1 MALTTLRAGAFP
13 SGAVLQTVQTVLTSS
28 VDVGSIAQG
37 AESGNIS
44 GFTRTI
50 TPSSTSNKV
59 LVMIMLNVSQSVS
72 NQNCIAT
79 LYRDNSKV
87 STSVG
92 DSAGSR
98 KQTTAGGQSAKDATR
113 DMNTITIM
121 FLDSASSTSELTYS
135 VRLSHNEGA
144 SMNLYVNRTKDDND
158 ANYANRNASTMV
170 LQEIK
175 G

>member
-13 SGAVLQTVQTVLTSS
+13 SGAVVQTVQTVLSS
-28 VDVGSIAQG
+28 AVDVGSIAQG

-79 LYRDNSKV
+79 LYRNDSKV
-87 STSVG
+87 STAVG
-92 DSAGSR
+92 DSDGNR
-98 KQTTAGGQSAKDATR
+98 KQTTSGGQSAKDAVR

-121 FLDSASSTSELTYS
+121 FLDSPSSTSELTYS

-144 SMNLYVNRTKDDND
+144 SMNLYVNRHKTDLDQT
-158 ANYANRNASTMV
+158 YSNRNASTMV
-170 LQEIK
+170 LQEIE

>member
-59 LVMIMLNVSQSVS
+59 LVMIMLNVSQSTS

-79 LYRDNSKV
+79 LYRNDSKV
-87 STSVG
+87 STAVG
-92 DSAGSR
+92 DSDGNR
-98 KQTTAGGQSAKDATR
+98 KQTTSGGQSAK
-113 DMNTITIM
+113 M
-121 FLDSASSTSELTYS
+121 LL
-135 VRLSHNEGA
+135 
-144 SMNLYVNRTKDDND
+144 
-158 ANYANRNASTMV
+158 
-170 LQEIK
+170 EI
-175 G
+175 